1 MDVALLAANH
11 VQSTQLAVPKIAL
24 QFQHLFIC
32 WFDCLPT
39 YHMHNNDM
47 YIAAVYDFVWMET
60 KCSAPDNKSCS
71 NTIPHIIKIDQMST
85 KIDRTLLGHTLH
97 FKILL

>member
-47 YIAAVYDFVWMET
+47 YIAAVYDFV
-60 KCSAPDNKSCS
+60 
-71 NTIPHIIKIDQMST
+71 
-85 KIDRTLLGHTLH
+85 
-97 FKILL
+97 

>member
-1 MDVALLAANH
+1 MDVALLPAGH

-39 YHMHNNDM
+39 YHVHNNDV
-47 YIAAVYDFVWMET
+47 YIAAVYDLVLVPNN
-60 KCSAPDNKSCS
+60 SALS
-71 NTIPHIIKIDQMST
+71 
-85 KIDRTLLGHTLH
+85 
-97 FKILL
+97 